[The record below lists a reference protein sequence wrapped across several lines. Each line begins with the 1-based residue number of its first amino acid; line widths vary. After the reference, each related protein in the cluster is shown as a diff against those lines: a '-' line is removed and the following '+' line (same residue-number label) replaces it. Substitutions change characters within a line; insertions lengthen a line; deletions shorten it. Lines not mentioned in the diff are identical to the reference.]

1 MDHNKLWKIL
11 KETGIPGPPSGQS
24 GLGKSAPWDVNSHL
38 KESAGVEKEEVS
50 RTLGQIPGDPELSG
64 SLSPQRP
71 RLGLPAQSESPSFLR
86 GKLKQALKLC
96 PPGDKEPEDC
106 KVPPRPFED
115 EGVQLQGGTNEVLC
129 SGCWRRGDGEKGLIL
144 FRGNLDPKVQSVLWV

>member
-1 MDHNKLWKIL
+1 MRV
-11 KETGIPGPPSGQS
+11 ERRTGYEQLQKA
-24 GLGKSAPWDVNSHL
+24 LGSCCPQ
-38 KESAGVEKEEVS
+38 E
-50 RTLGQIPGDPELSG
+50 LG
-64 SLSPQRP
+64 LSPQRP